1 MNAYFFDTS
10 ALVKRYIDEAGS
22 AWLRRTIAASGQYRY
37 IAEITG
43 VEMVSAIARLAA
55 GKQISE
61 HVRTIASAEFKR
73 DFAKG
78 YVVVSVNAPL
88 IQIAMR
94 LAEQHVI
101 RGYDAVQLASALW
114 VRDRLSDSAI
124 DLVFV
129 SADAL
134 LNKAAQAEDVSVANP
149 NDHP

>member
-1 MNAYFFDTS
+1 MNAYYFDTS
-10 ALVKRYIDEAGS
+10 ALVKRYIDEKGS
-22 AWLRRTIAASGQYRY
+22 AWLRGTITSSGQYRY

-55 GKQISE
+55 GSQISDR
-61 HVRTIASAEFKR
+61 VRTLASAEFKR

-78 YVVVSVNAPL
+78 YVVVSVNTPL

-101 RGYDAVQLASALW
+101 RGYDAVQLASAMW
-114 VRDRLSDSAI
+114 VKDRLSNSAI

-129 SADAL
+129 SADAA
-134 LNKAAQAEDVSVANP
+134 LNKTAQAEGVSVANP
-149 NDHP
+149 NDHS